1 MSLIREGLLMVAV
14 CLTLAASSSAMAQTD
29 GDASRGLAYAQ
40 KVCAECHAVSASQP
54 ISPRPGVTPFN
65 VIANAPGMTPTAI
78 LVWLQ
83 TPHPTMPNL
92 MIDAKDKSDVIAYIA
107 SLKSAQ

>member
-1 MSLIREGLLMVAV
+1 MSFVRDGSLSAAACLLVM
-14 CLTLAASSSAMAQTD
+14 AASSAVGQTN
-29 GDASRGLAYAQ
+29 GDAGRGLVYAQ
-40 KVCAECHAVSASQP
+40 KVCAECHAITALQP
-54 ISPRPGVTPFN
+54 ISPQPGVTPCK

-92 MIDAKDKSDVIAYIA
+92 MIDAADKADVIAYIA
-107 SLKSAQ
+107 SLKVAQ

>member
-1 MSLIREGLLMVAV
+1 MWLVREGSLMAAV
-14 CLTLAASSSAMAQTD
+14 CLTLAGSSSAVGQTI

-40 KVCAECHAVSASQP
+40 RACAECHAVSPSQP
-54 ISPRPGVTPFN
+54 ISPRPGVTPFKT
-65 VIANAPGMTPTAI
+65 IANTPGMTPTAI

-92 MIDAKDKSDVIAYIA
+92 MIDADDKEDVIAYIA
-107 SLKSAQ
+107 SLKEVR